1 MGRKVCNET
10 RSIWL
15 AKTFALA
22 SFCRPD
28 CSQNTSDPRLNEL
41 EKKLDVLA
49 NRVEA
54 FEVAQNQA
62 LNAPAVAQ
70 PMEYELTGRAALSA
84 AGQHYP
90 SLKRC
95 EAAKQVLLND
105 DAQRTAAMAAQ
116 GATVIGQPQI
126 SCIPL

>member
-1 MGRKVCNET
+1 MRLVRYSSPKHLP
-10 RSIWL
+10 WL
-15 AKTFALA
+15 LLVTVAG
-22 SFCRPD
+22 
-28 CSQNTSDPRLNEL
+28 CSQNASDPRLNEL
-41 EKKLDVLA
+41 ETKLDGLA

-54 FEVAQNQA
+54 LEAAQKQA
-62 LNAPAVAQ
+62 LNAPVVAP

>member
-1 MGRKVCNET
+1 MRLVHYGSPRHLP
-10 RSIWL
+10 WL
-15 AKTFALA
+15 LLVALA
-22 SFCRPD
+22 G
-28 CSQNTSDPRLNEL
+28 CSQNKTDPHLSEL
-41 EKKLDVLA
+41 ETKLNALT

-54 FEVAQNQA
+54 LEVAQNQA
-62 LNAPAVAQ
+62 LNAPSVGP

-105 DAQRTAAMAAQ
+105 DAQRAEAMAAQ